1 MTCKKPQPVK
11 GIRKRLCAFGGGK
24 DVGKRLYAFGG
35 GNVLLT
41 VLTVAACFGIA
52 ALSSEMAYLSNDD
65 TGIQNLLAG
74 NVTGEPYVTH
84 QFINVLLGVLISSLY
99 QILPGVQWWYVY
111 SLLLTG
117 MGMVLLH
124 FAIFWISRG
133 RGLPLWLP
141 WLAVFVVDMAFLVYP
156 VANISFTIVPAI
168 LGTGLVAVLFF
179 LKEVQ
184 SRKWRRVLHGVI
196 PAGDFLVLIHRVDT
210 GLALLCYLLLGY
222 LYYFW
227 TDRKEGL
234 YCFRTDR
241 KEGLY
246 CLWTDSKE
254 GRKKTAFRFAVVC
267 GGFVLLTA
275 AILGLNAFS
284 VEKLNGS
291 AFVEFNRAR
300 GAYMDKPRDSYDS
313 NEELYEAVGWDE
325 NVYRLVNGW
334 CFMDQAVTAE
344 SFRYITENSVIKE
357 DLVARSRSLLMSVL
371 EDARCRALL
380 LLWGCSACF
389 SLWLLLV
396 GYDLKYALFLG
407 LNNGGSVLLLFYQ
420 LLTGR
425 ILYRSVLVVVL
436 PAFVINV
443 LLALRH
449 GRLSG
454 KKKYF
459 FGFAA
464 LLALL
469 LCSRAVS
476 SYVFDTD
483 RNSYKRELLAQS
495 AAVEEYA
502 GSHPGDVFISTTG
515 FYNSISPRKA
525 EAPNRPTNVIPWGGS
540 AYHSDSYHRRLKR
553 NGLETLSGEALKLEN
568 VYFACNVNLLT
579 LSPSVASDTVVRYFY
594 DYLQEKFGAKGF
606 VLADRVGEKSYIYRF
621 VFPENEARFE
631 EYYRILEGNVIRV
644 RAGE

>member
-1 MTCKKPQPVK
+1 MTFKKLRSV
-11 GIRKRLCAFGGGK
+11 K
-24 DVGKRLYAFGG
+24 DVGNRLYAFGG
-35 GNVLLT
+35 GNVPLS

-84 QFINVLLGVLISSLY
+84 QFINVMLGVLISSLY

-124 FAIFWISRG
+124 FAIFRICRD
-133 RGLPLWLP
+133 RRLPLWLP
-141 WLAVFVVDMAFLVYP
+141 WLTVFVVDMAFLVYP
-156 VANISFTIVPAI
+156 VANVSFTIVPAI

-184 SRKWRRVLHGVI
+184 SRKWRSVLHGAI
-196 PAGDFLVLIHRVDT
+196 PAGYFLVLIHRVDT
-210 GLALLCYLLLGY
+210 GLALLCYILLGY
-222 LYYFW
+222 LYYLW
-227 TDRKEGL
+227 ADNEKGLRK
-234 YCFRTDR
+234 
-241 KEGLY
+241 
-246 CLWTDSKE
+246 
-254 GRKKTAFRFAVVC
+254 AAVRFAVVC
-267 GGFVLLTA
+267 GAYGMLA
-275 AILGLNAFS
+275 AGVTGLNSFS
-284 VEKLNGS
+284 MEKLNG
-291 AFVEFNRAR
+291 ADFVEFNRAR

-334 CFMDQAVTAE
+334 CFMDEAVTAE
-344 SFRYITENSVIKE
+344 SFRYITENSMIKE
-357 DLVARSRSLLMSVL
+357 DLAARSISLLTSVL
-371 EDARCRALL
+371 EDARCQALL
-380 LLWGCSACF
+380 LLWGFSACL
-389 SLWLLLV
+389 SLFLLMV
-396 GYDLKYALFLG
+396 GSDLKYALFLG
-407 LNNGGSVLLLFYQ
+407 LNNGGSFLLLLYQ

-425 ILYRSVLVVVL
+425 ILYRSILVVLL

-454 KKKYF
+454 KKKCF

-469 LCSRAVS
+469 LCGRMVFG
-476 SYVFDTD
+476 YVFDPD
-483 RNSYKRELLAQS
+483 RNNYKRELMAQS

-515 FYNSISPRKA
+515 FYNSISPRKVDA
-525 EAPNRPTNVIPWGGS
+525 QNRPTSVIPWGGS
-540 AYHSDSYHRRLKR
+540 SYHSDSYNRRLR
-553 NGLETLSGEALKLEN
+553 LNGLETLSGGALKRDN

-579 LSPSVASDTVVRYFY
+579 LSPSVVSDTVVRNFY

-606 VLADRVGEKSYIYRF
+606 VLSDRVGEKSYIYRF

-631 EYYRILEGNVIRV
+631 EYYRILEENVIRV